1 MSHFRLPIVLSLFVT
16 ASASG
21 FAATRATSSK
31 ISPDAAAAT
40 SSNLPVIIQYKQTP
54 SSLETFLISLLGGVV
69 KTTLGAINALVVTV
83 PSSGLNQLAADSN
96 VTYISLDR
104 AVGARQAVSVT
115 AAEYTS
121 EPINAPA
128 VWQQGFIGTNI
139 GVAVVDSG
147 ITPVPDL
154 DGNSLSLVGPGQN
167 PVLQLLALP
176 QEAAPWM
183 NGRIVY
189 SQNFVPGKSDALDH
203 YGHGTHVAGLIA
215 GNGNLSSE
223 PIDYRTFHGSA
234 PNANLI
240 NLRVL
245 DENGA
250 GTDSAVIA
258 AIQRAISLKNTFN
271 IRVINLSLG
280 RPIYESYKLDPLCQ
294 AVEQAWKAGIVVVVA
309 AGNDGR
315 DLNLNPKATA
325 PSIPRA
331 MIPMSSPSAQCAPW
345 RRLKSMTI

>member
-147 ITPVPDL
+147 ITPVPDPDSDNYANL
-154 DGNSLSLVGPGQN
+154 ATIFVTQGDDVNFTGQYAIYGGNDTAVTFGATVPEPASLG
-167 PVLQLLALP
+167 LLALGSL
-176 QEAAPWM
+176 ALLA
-183 NGRIVY
+183 RRR
-189 SQNFVPGKSDALDH
+189 SQNA
-203 YGHGTHVAGLIA
+203 
-215 GNGNLSSE
+215 
-223 PIDYRTFHGSA
+223 
-234 PNANLI
+234 
-240 NLRVL
+240 
-245 DENGA
+245 
-250 GTDSAVIA
+250 
-258 AIQRAISLKNTFN
+258 
-271 IRVINLSLG
+271 
-280 RPIYESYKLDPLCQ
+280 
-294 AVEQAWKAGIVVVVA
+294 
-309 AGNDGR
+309 
-315 DLNLNPKATA
+315 
-325 PSIPRA
+325 
-331 MIPMSSPSAQCAPW
+331 
-345 RRLKSMTI
+345 